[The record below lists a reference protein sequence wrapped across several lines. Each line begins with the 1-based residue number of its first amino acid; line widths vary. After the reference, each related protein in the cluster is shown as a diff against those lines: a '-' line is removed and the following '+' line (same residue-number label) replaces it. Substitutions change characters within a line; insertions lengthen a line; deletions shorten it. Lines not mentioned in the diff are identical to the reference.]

1 MEFLLKPGSS
11 IAPQAWFSIKNK
23 ILFLIWV
30 FLMLSLTSCNLGN
43 YYVSAL
49 DLTATAVFATALDDA
64 TTTFYATQSPPP
76 IAEPTPIPLV
86 PTPDIEIP
94 TPTELSI
101 PILESDP
108 LPTATRD
115 NEERPPILYYSQS
128 GDTLPVIAARFGVQ
142 IEEIKTQVE
151 ISPRELIKPQTLL
164 VIPDYYG
171 FDIASDPVLPDSE
184 IIYSPSAL
192 DFDITAFVSEAGGYL
207 SSYREYT
214 VDGWK
219 SGAEIIQKVAIE
231 ESINPRILLGLLEF
245 QSGWVYGQPK
255 NVFEKDYP
263 MGFPIIDKKGLLK
276 QLSFS
281 VKILANGYYGWRE
294 GRITEVVFKDGT
306 QQRIHPKVN
315 AGSAA
320 LEHFFS
326 NFYDPAR
333 WLSVLYGEGSFPA
346 LYEQMF
352 GSPWIRALTV
362 EPLYSTGLTQPN
374 MELPFL
380 PGKIW
385 AHTGGPHPAWGSHG
399 AWAALDFAPASDKSG
414 CTVSYDWVVASAP
427 GLVVRTGP
435 GLVVLDLDGDGY
447 EQTGWVILY
456 LHIASDGKVEKGTY
470 LDQDAL
476 IGHPSCEGGSAT
488 GTHVHMVRKYNGEW
502 IAADGP
508 LAFNLSGWISSKGEK
523 PYEGKLIRKDA
534 VVIARIYGS
543 SESVVTR

>member
-1 MEFLLKPGSS
+1 
-11 IAPQAWFSIKNK
+11 
-23 ILFLIWV
+23 
-30 FLMLSLTSCNLGN
+30 MLSLTSCNLGN

-64 TTTFYATQSPPP
+64 TTSFYATQSPPP

-86 PTPDIEIP
+86 PTPDVEIP
-94 TPTELSI
+94 KPTEISI
-101 PILESDP
+101 PILASDP

-128 GDTLPVIAARFGVQ
+128 GDTLPVVAARFGVQ
-142 IEEIKTQVE
+142 MEEIKTQSE
-151 ISPRELIKPQTLL
+151 LSPRELIKPQTLL

-171 FDIASDPVLPDSE
+171 FNIAPDPILPDSE

-192 DFDITAFVSEAGGYL
+192 DFDITAFVEEAGGYL

-214 VDGWK
+214 VDGWR
-219 SGAEIIQKVAIE
+219 SGAEIIQKIAIE

-245 QSGWVYGQPK
+245 QSGWVYGQPE

-263 MGFPIIDKKGLLK
+263 MGFPIVDKKGLHK

-281 VKILANGYYGWRE
+281 IKILANGYYGWRE

-306 QQRIHPKVN
+306 QQRIHPKIN

-320 LEHFFS
+320 LEHFFA

-333 WLSVLYGEGSFPA
+333 WLSVLYGEGSFSA

-380 PGKIW
+380 AGKIW

-414 CTVSYDWVVASAP
+414 CTVSNDWVVASAP

-456 LHIASDGKVEKGTY
+456 LHISSDGKVEKGTY

-508 LAFNLSGWISSKGEK
+508 LAFNLSGWVSFKGEK
-523 PYEGKLIRKDA
+523 PYEGKLVRKDA
-534 VVIARIYGS
+534 VVIARTYGS
-543 SESVVTR
+543 FESVVTR

>member
-1 MEFLLKPGSS
+1 MEYLLKPGRF
-11 IAPQAWFSIKNK
+11 ITRKAWFSIKRK
-23 ILFLIWV
+23 FLFLIWAL
-30 FLMLSLTSCNLGN
+30 FTISLTSCNLGN

-64 TTTFYATQSPPP
+64 TNTFYATQSPPP
-76 IAEPTPIPLV
+76 ISEPTPNPPV
-86 PTPDIEIP
+86 PTTIIEAT
-94 TPTELSI
+94 TPTEISV
-101 PILESDP
+101 PILESEP

-115 NEERPPILYYSQS
+115 NEERPPILYYTQS
-128 GDTLPVIAARFGVQ
+128 GDTLSVVAARFGVS
-142 IEEIKTQVE
+142 IEEIKTQ
-151 ISPRELIKPQTLL
+151 ITFTPRELIKPQTLL

-171 FDIASDPVLPDSE
+171 FDLASDPVLPDSE

-192 DFDITAFVSEAGGYL
+192 DFDINEFANQAGGYL
-207 SSYREYT
+207 STYREYT
-214 VDGWK
+214 GEGWL
-219 SGAEIIQKVAIE
+219 SGADIIKKVAIE
-231 ESINPRILLGLLEF
+231 ESINPRLLIGLLEY
-245 QSGWVYGQPK
+245 QSGWVYGQPA

-263 MGFPIIDKKGLLK
+263 MGFPLADKKGLLK
-276 QLSFS
+276 QVTFS
-281 VKILANGYYGWRE
+281 VKILMNGYYGWRE
-294 GRITEVVFKDGT
+294 GRVTEVVFSDGT

-320 LEHFFS
+320 LEHFFA

-333 WLSVLYGEGSFPA
+333 WLSVLYGDGSFPV
-346 LYEQMF
+346 LYEEMF

-362 EPLYSTGLTQPN
+362 EPLYSIGLTQPKL
-374 MELPFL
+374 ELPFL
-380 PGKIW
+380 AGKVW

-435 GLVVLDLDGDGY
+435 GVVVLDLDGDGY

-456 LHIASDGKVEKGTY
+456 LHIASEGKVADGTY
-470 LDQDAL
+470 LDQDGL

-488 GTHVHMVRKYNGEW
+488 GTHVHIARKYNGEW

-508 LAFNLSGWISSKGEK
+508 LAFNLSGWVSFKGEK
-523 PYEGKLIRKDA
+523 PYEGKLVRKDE
-534 VVIARIYGS
+534 VVTARTYGS
-543 SESVVTR
+543 SETIVSR